1 MAHGLSCSVARGIFP
16 DQGSNWCLLNWQ
28 VDSLP
33 LSHQEPWRLFFQL
46 EGLAGE
52 AILAPE
58 LGLQVPPP
66 GLSSPWH
73 VHRKWD

>member
-1 MAHGLSCSVARGIFP
+1 MAHGLSCSVACGIFP
-16 DQGSNWCLLNWQ
+16 YQGSNWCLLNWQ